1 MTSHSPI
8 VLDLLHLTEGALDA
22 NSEWCQTLSALEPG
36 KSATLRTRVNPITLY
51 PLLLRNPCKIHPIPA
66 RGKTWETTLT
76 RSADPGLELDLRDL
90 PPPAPLNHT
99 MVALAEL
106 PSQSTLLIHTRFRP
120 VFLLESLE
128 QEAVEI
134 HCTEV
139 TPGHWQTR
147 LSQIPISKD
156 RTDSNSHE

>member
-1 MTSHSPI
+1 MSSHSPI
-8 VLDLLHLTEGALDA
+8 VLDLLHLTEGAPGA
-22 NSEWCQTLSALEPG
+22 QCEWYQELSTLEPG
-36 KSATLRTRVNPITLY
+36 KSATLRTRINPITLY
-51 PLLLRNPCKIHPIPA
+51 PLLLRDPCKIHPVPG

-120 VFLLESLE
+120 VFLLETLE

-134 HCTEV
+134 DCTEV
-139 TPGHWQTR
+139 TSGHWKTR
-147 LSQIPISKD
+147 LSHIPVSKD